1 MSILIIDDSA
11 PIVRLLE
18 AALQRNGYE
27 DIYCASSG
35 SEALEFLGLPQ
46 QNFKQVDCILLDI
59 IMPSMDGITVCR
71 KIKEHNFFADT
82 PIIMVTIRDEPET
95 LHEAFEAG
103 AVEYITKPVRELEL
117 ITRVNSAVKL
127 SKEISRR
134 KIREAEL
141 LKIKEELEA
150 ANERL
155 VALAITDKT
164 TSVNNRRH
172 FDKTL
177 HSEWRRAFRDAKPLA
192 MFIIEFDSYHE
203 YIAEYGKAKTDN
215 CLKLIAQVFESS
227 LHRVGDH
234 ICRYADNQFAIC
246 LSDTDLRGAMIVA
259 GNMKDNL
266 DYLKIDHPASKS
278 SPYISASIGVAAL
291 QPRQDVD
298 LEDLRRQ
305 AEECLRQAVKE
316 GRNRIIH
323 A

>member
-1 MSILIIDDSA
+1 MSILIIDDSP

-27 DIYCASSG
+27 NIYCAASG
-35 SEALEFLGLPQ
+35 AEALEFLGTPQ

-71 KIKEHNFFADT
+71 KIKEHSFFADT

-117 ITRVNSAVKL
+117 ITRVTSAVKL
-127 SKEISRR
+127 SKEITRR
-134 KIREAEL
+134 KAREAEL
-141 LKIKEELEA
+141 LKTKKELET

-155 VALAITDKT
+155 VDLAITDKT
-164 TSVNNRRH
+164 TSVSTRRH
-172 FDKTL
+172 FDKII
-177 HSEWRRAFRDAKPLA
+177 HNEWRRAFRDAKPLA
-192 MFIIEFDSYHE
+192 LFMIEFDSYHE
-203 YIAEYGKAKTDN
+203 YVAEHGKAKADN

-259 GNMKDNL
+259 GNMKDNI

-278 SPYISASIGVAAL
+278 GSYISISIGVSAL
-291 QPRQDVD
+291 QPQQNAKLKD
-298 LEDLRRQ
+298 LCRQ